1 MNKKGIGWDIM
12 RIILMVAG
20 IIVIGTLIFYLIDGI
35 LETFREIFSLR

>member
-12 RIILMVAG
+12 RIILMVVG
-20 IIVIGTLIFYLIDGI
+20 IVVIGTLIFYLRDSI